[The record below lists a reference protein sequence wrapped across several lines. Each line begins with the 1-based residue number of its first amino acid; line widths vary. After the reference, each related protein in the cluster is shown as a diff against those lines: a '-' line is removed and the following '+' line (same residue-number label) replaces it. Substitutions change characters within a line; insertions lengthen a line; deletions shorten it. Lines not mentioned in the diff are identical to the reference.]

1 MGNAFHMVSPPVREP
16 FQKLRSHD
24 RLGGKYILI
33 RRIALGG
40 MGQIWIARN
49 EMTDAEVAL
58 KVLRADIDKRIQVEP
73 RFRHEA
79 RLGAM
84 LCHRNIVRI
93 FDLVEEPDGS
103 LVLVMELLRGET
115 LRRHLK
121 KKGPLSA
128 EEAIAILLP
137 VLSALEHAHEMG
149 VVHRDI
155 KPANIFLA
163 VDPDGHVVPKL
174 LDFGIAKVPQA
185 GGGVQTLDGRVLGT
199 PRYMSPEQ
207 IRSEANIDGRS
218 DIFSMGA
225 VMMEMLTGQSPF
237 VAETPSASLASVL
250 ETLLDPDP
258 RIDPRLWLVLQ
269 RALAKRPYERYAHC
283 AELAQALREA
293 IGVSDH
299 ALLAN
304 LRRSKPPPRI
314 STTLS
319 IHRPDE
325 PVRKGIVTPENGMR
339 IPGDSVDE
347 DYDSE
352 EDGSD
357 YAIDVISQGS
367 ESSSSESISG
377 YRSSQPSVRT
387 RQLGIAE
394 IASTVDENGKEQH
407 HLRISRGRLIA
418 CGVAAVAILTL
429 VFCGGLYFREAHDR
443 VTNRNA
449 AAATPPPPPPTAAAP
464 SVVPAAAAAG
474 GVVPATSSSSDTAEP
489 AAGDA
494 PAMSNGSGR
503 RDPPSTRPM
512 RSPRPAKKDVAR
524 TPGF

>member
-174 LDFGIAKVPQA
+174 LDFGIAKVPQ
-185 GGGVQTLDGRVLGT
+185 GGNGVQTLDGRVLGT

-218 DIFSMGA
+218 DVFSLGA

-325 PVRKGIVTPENGMR
+325 PLRKGLATPENGVR
-339 IPGDSVDE
+339 IPGDSMDD
-347 DYDSE
+347 DYDSD

-357 YAIDVISQGS
+357 YAMDVISQS

-387 RQLGIAE
+387 RGLGIAE

-418 CGVAAVAILTL
+418 CGVAAVAILAL
-429 VFCGGLYFREAHDR
+429 VFCGGLYFHEAHDR

-449 AAATPPPPPPTAAAP
+449 AAAPPPPPPTTAVTPA
-464 SVVPAAAAAG
+464 VPAAAAGAVG
-474 GVVPATSSSSDTAEP
+474 ATPAAAETAEP
-489 AAGDA
+489 ESTEA
-494 PAMSNGSGR
+494 PATSNGSGR
-503 RDPPSTRPM
+503 RDPPSTRPL

>member
-1 MGNAFHMVSPPVREP
+1 MGNAFHMVSHPIREP

-24 RLGGKYILI
+24 RLGGKYLLI

-128 EEAIAILLP
+128 EEAIAIILP

-218 DIFSMGA
+218 DVFSLGA
-225 VMMEMLTGQSPF
+225 VMVEMLTGQSPF

-325 PVRKGIVTPENGMR
+325 PVRKGAATPEHGIH
-339 IPGDSVDE
+339 IPSDSVDE

-357 YAIDVISQGS
+357 YAMDVVNSQS
-367 ESSSSESISG
+367 ESSQSTSNESISG

-387 RQLGIAE
+387 RGLGIAQLART
-394 IASTVDENGKEQH
+394 IDEKGKEQH
-407 HLRISRGRLIA
+407 HLRISRARLIA
-418 CGVAAVAILTL
+418 CGVAAVAILSL

-443 VTNRNA
+443 MTNRNA
-449 AAATPPPPPPTAAAP
+449 AAATPPALPPPTATVTAAPPAATGVGETVEPAAVETAAP
-464 SVVPAAAAAG
+464 S
-474 GVVPATSSSSDTAEP
+474 
-489 AAGDA
+489 
-494 PAMSNGSGR
+494 NGPVR
-503 RDPPSTRPM
+503 RDPPSTRPL
-512 RSPRPAKKDVAR
+512 RSPHPAKKGVAR
-524 TPGF
+524 EPGF